1 MGVTLKQ
8 EHSNV
13 YVMRVTGLLKKSE
26 LDAVQASAAK
36 MLDND
41 PLLRIKMLVIVV
53 NFEGWERG
61 THWDDMSFYT
71 TYGDKITKMAIISDP
86 KLVAELK
93 MFSGAGFRTAPV
105 KFFPPNQLEEA
116 RIWLSEGV

>member
-1 MGVTLKQ
+1 MSVTLKQ
-8 EHSNV
+8 EYGNV

-71 TYGDKITKMAIISDP
+71 KYGDKITKMAIVSDP
-86 KLVAELK
+86 KLAAELK
-93 MFSGAGFRTAPV
+93 MFSGAGFRAAPV
-105 KFFPPNQLEEA
+105 KFFPPTQLEQA
-116 RIWLSEGV
+116 RVWLSEEV